1 MTIDFCLPVRN
12 EESILEANLIKLR
25 DFLILQN
32 YSFTWQIVVILNNCD
47 DNSEPIVNQLVSLYP
62 TEFKYLSVDP
72 PGKGGALKKYFTI
85 SQADVL
91 VFMDIDLAVS
101 LENLSDLIN
110 PIINDNYDLVIG
122 SRLLKNSKVE
132 RSFLRSFSSVAY
144 NFLSR
149 QFLNHKFYDLQCGF
163 KAFKREVFIKIEP
176 YLNDNQWFLDT
187 ELVILANFFKFRIKE
202 IPVNWAENRYAQ
214 RTSKINI
221 YQQASIFIKNLFFL
235 RGRINKLKRA
245 KKYPDNV

>member
-1 MTIDFCLPVRN
+1 MTIDFCLPARN

-47 DNSEPIVNQLVSLYP
+47 DKSEDIVNKLVSLYP
-62 TEFKYLSVDP
+62 SEFKYLSVDP
-72 PGKGGALKKYFTI
+72 PGKGGALKHYFSI
-85 SQADVL
+85 SRADIL

-101 LENLSDLIN
+101 LENLADLIN
-110 PIINDNYDLVIG
+110 PIINDSYDLVIG
-122 SRLLKNSKVE
+122 SRLLKDSQVE

-149 QFLNHKFYDLQCGF
+149 RFLNHKFYDLQCGF
-163 KAFKREVFIKIEP
+163 KALKSAVFLKVQP

-187 ELVILANFFKFRIKE
+187 ELVVLANFFKFRIKE

-214 RTSKINI
+214 RVSKVSI
-221 YQQASIFIKNLFFL
+221 YKHTLGFIKNLISL
-235 RGRINKLKRA
+235 RSQLNTLRKT